1 METDKMT
8 ELMNA
13 YDASIEIMK
22 LLEEKF
28 GHDAIN
34 VAVSNSITATLIALD
49 GMIDTVEE
57 LYGVRL
63 REIVANAIM
72 ERNFETNLS
81 NLN

>member
-8 ELMNA
+8 EFMNA

-49 GMIDTVEE
+49 GMIDTVEK
-57 LYGVRL
+57 LYGVAL
-63 REIVANAIM
+63 REIVANAIA